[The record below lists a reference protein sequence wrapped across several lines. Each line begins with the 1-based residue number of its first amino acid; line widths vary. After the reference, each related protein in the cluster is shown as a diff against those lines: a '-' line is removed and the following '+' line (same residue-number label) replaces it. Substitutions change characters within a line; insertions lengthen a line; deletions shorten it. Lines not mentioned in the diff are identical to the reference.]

1 MFAIRW
7 LAVLPLLGL
16 FGVWHSSAWAA
27 PNDRPRVEVV
37 FCLDT
42 TGSMTGLIDGAK
54 RKIWSIA
61 NQIVTG
67 TPTPEV
73 RIGLVGYRD
82 RQDDYVTKLHPI
94 TTDLDE
100 VFKQLSAFRATG
112 GGDEPESVNQ
122 ALHEAVT
129 KTEWST
135 GDSVLRII
143 FLVGDAPPHMDYK
156 DDVKYEE
163 SCRLANEKGIRINTV
178 LCGDNQH
185 AKPIWQVIAHKT
197 DGSFLQ
203 IAQQGGVVTVET
215 PFDKELAELNVKL
228 MRTNLCWGSPEAQ
241 QAGLLKNS
249 AVASIVCPS
258 DAADNAG
265 YRCKV
270 ARVAANDLLD
280 DLAENKIKLEA
291 IKEEELPAD
300 LKKMKPEERQ
310 PHVTKL
316 QEERSAL
323 KKRALEL
330 DKQRLEYLV
339 KHTTDNKDQSRDGF
353 DNQVIETLRKQGT
366 AAKIKY

>member
-1 MFAIRW
+1 MSRIHCLVC
-7 LAVLPLLGL
+7 LAL
-16 FGVWHSSAWAA
+16 FGLIASSPTLAYSA
-27 PNDRPRVEVV
+27 PNERPRVEVV

-42 TGSMTGLIDGAK
+42 TGSMSSLIDGAK

-61 NQIVTG
+61 NQIASG

-82 RQDDYVTKLHPI
+82 RQDTYVTKLHPI

-100 VFKQLSAFRATG
+100 VFKHLSEFRADG

-122 ALHEAVT
+122 ALYEAVT
-129 KTEWST
+129 KTEWSQ

-143 FLVGDAPPHMDYK
+143 FLVGDAPPQMDYK

-178 LCGDNQH
+178 LCGENPR
-185 AKPIWQVIAHKT
+185 AKPVWQVIASKT
-197 DGSFLQ
+197 DSTFMQ
-203 IAQQGGVVTVET
+203 IAQQGGVVNVKT

-228 MRTNLCWGSPEAQ
+228 MGTNLCWGNAEAQ
-241 QAGLLKNS
+241 QAGLQKNA
-249 AVASIVCPS
+249 AVTMLVCPS

-280 DLAENKIKLEA
+280 DLAENKIKLDA
-291 IKEEELPAD
+291 IKDEELPEV
-300 LKKMKPEERQ
+300 LKKLKADERKM
-310 PHVTKL
+310 HVLKL
-316 QEERSAL
+316 QEERIAL

-330 DKQRLEYLV
+330 DKQRLQFLK
-339 KHTTDNKDQSRDGF
+339 KHTAENKDQSRDGF